1 MYKKDQNLSQASNS
15 HRTIYNR
22 LKISAFSPMTVYYS
36 KMWWVIWYVVVY
48 LSFECVNSQIIL
60 HEPIGE
66 CNIVWLFTHERD
78 RYTTTY
84 HIDESTSC
92 FYTVLLTSKNKH
104 SHLLLLQPFFLYCGA
119 WIFVTFQIFMT
130 TK

>member
-1 MYKKDQNLSQASNS
+1 MLQIFIRHCIEIWLQFQTMGTFVFGLKKYCIKPRCGFVNMILVCVSVSWVCKLSNNIAWADRRMQ
-15 HRTIYNR
+15 
-22 LKISAFSPMTVYYS
+22 YY
-36 KMWWVIWYVVVY
+36 
-48 LSFECVNSQIIL
+48 
-60 HEPIGE
+60 
-66 CNIVWLFTHERD
+66 WLFTHERD